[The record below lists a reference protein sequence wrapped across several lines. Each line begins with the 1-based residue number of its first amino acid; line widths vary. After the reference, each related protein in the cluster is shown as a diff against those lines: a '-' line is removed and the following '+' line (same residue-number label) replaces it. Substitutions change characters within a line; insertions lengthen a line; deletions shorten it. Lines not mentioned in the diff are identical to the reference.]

1 MVVLVFDTGIDI
13 GIDIDTDTDTGIDTD
28 IGTDTGKCKEFGI
41 GTDTRKDIHTHH
53 LHHRNSCIGR
63 RLSDLLLEGFHN

>member
-28 IGTDTGKCKEFGI
+28 IGIDTGKCKEFDTDI
-41 GTDTRKDIHTHH
+41 GTRKGIRILHH
-53 LHHRNSCIGR
+53 LRHSRIHCMFF
-63 RLSDLLLEGFHN
+63 DLCLL